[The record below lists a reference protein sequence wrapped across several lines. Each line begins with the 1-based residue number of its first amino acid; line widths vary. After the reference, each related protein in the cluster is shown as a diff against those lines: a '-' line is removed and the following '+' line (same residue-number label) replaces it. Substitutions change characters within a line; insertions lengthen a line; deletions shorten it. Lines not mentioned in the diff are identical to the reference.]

1 MTTHNWLDGFGGLIR
16 VVERDGAD
24 IVVKDVCFNDAV
36 EQGAADET
44 EFTINCC
51 CGSTNIIPTSGGVV
65 GKRWVS
71 VLEVGDGNW
80 ELLVDVEIQLS
91 KDTHTEPVVH
101 PEVGGE
107 VPDSHVGKSVGSA
120 EHDENADRDSKT
132 EITEEDEF
140 GVLGF
145 EKRTARVEVVDTCVT
160 LPNRYI
166 GQPKSCCPI
175 E

>member
-1 MTTHNWLDGFGGLIR
+1 
-16 VVERDGAD
+16 VVEWDGAD
-24 IVVKDVCFNDAV
+24 IVVKDVCFNDTV

-51 CGSTNIIPTSGGVV
+51 CGSTNIIPTSGGVM

-71 VLEVGDGNW
+71 VLEVGDGN
-80 ELLVDVEIQLS
+80 
-91 KDTHTEPVVH
+91 EPVVH

-107 VPDSHVGKSVGSA
+107 VPDSHVGQSVGSA

-132 EITEEDEF
+132 EITEENEF
-140 GVLGF
+140 GILGF